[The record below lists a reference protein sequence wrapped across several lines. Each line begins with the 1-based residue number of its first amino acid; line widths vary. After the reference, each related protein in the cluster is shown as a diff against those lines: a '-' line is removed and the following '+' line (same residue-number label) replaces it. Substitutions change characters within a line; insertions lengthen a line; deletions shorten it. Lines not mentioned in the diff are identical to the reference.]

1 MDQLAFCDLKLCIYL
16 CGSGNN
22 LTDNNKPLIHTCMKR
37 FSIILCCLFMLTV
50 VGCNKLDDKVHDYKT
65 ALQEGDLAQANSILK
80 ELKSSDLSTE
90 QRAEVKQIE
99 ELFYEDAL
107 DKYIEEYE
115 KLMKK
120 GKFEKAFKMI
130 SEVDEED
137 FTLKQKKKIAEIAME
152 YASDSSIL
160 GNFITKLKV
169 DGSTAGVKSRAEV
182 TAPKASRAASNYTST
197 LRNVAM
203 TDDYSWIICEIP
215 LQDSDLYG
223 LSKAQLRILRNTI
236 YARHGRKFKSPDLQR
251 YFSQFSWYYP
261 TVNEVYEHQ
270 LSSTEKH
277 NIRLIQAY
285 E

>member
-1 MDQLAFCDLKLCIYL
+1 
-16 CGSGNN
+16 
-22 LTDNNKPLIHTCMKR
+22 MKHL
-37 FSIILCCLFMLTV
+37 SVILCCFLMLAL
-50 VGCNKLDDKVHDYKT
+50 VGCNKMNDKIHEYKT
-65 ALQEGDLAQANSILK
+65 ALQEGDLTQANTILK
-80 ELKSSDLSTE
+80 ELKSSDLSTD
-90 QRAEVKQIE
+90 QRAELKKIE

-115 KLMKK
+115 GLMKK

-130 SEVDEED
+130 GEVDDED
-137 FTLKQKKKIAEIAME
+137 FTLKQKKKIVEIAME

-160 GNFITKLKV
+160 QNFIAKLKV
-169 DGSTAGVKSRAEV
+169 DGSAAGVKPAATS
-182 TAPKASRAASNYTST
+182 TTKAPRNASNYINA
-197 LRNVAM
+197 LRGVAM

-215 LQDSDLYG
+215 LQDSDLIG
-223 LSKAQLRILRNTI
+223 LSKPQLRILRNTI